1 MNTVFRTPGSNVVES
16 YPVAIFDGTGS
27 MYDEYES
34 AVQAYLEVF
43 SNERR
48 GMNEF

>member
-27 MYDEYES
+27 MGREYES

-43 SNERR
+43 SNERK
-48 GMNEF
+48 GMKEF